1 MKIKALLLIPFLL
14 FSHHLLAQSQ
24 SASNK
29 KNLINEIEYCEFIDK
44 IEVSVKFSV
53 KPKELPLMSA
63 IVIDE
68 YVENLDRIS
77 QYKLDDLTFSISN
90 NEYFIVN
97 KI

>member
-29 KNLINEIEYCEFIDK
+29 QNLINEIKQIEFIDK
-44 IEVSVKFSV
+44 KGVSVKFPV
-53 KPKELPLMSA
+53 KPKELPLLSA

-68 YVENLDRIS
+68 YVESLDRIS
-77 QYKLDDLTFSISN
+77 QYKLDDLTFSIAN
-90 NEYFIVN
+90 NE
-97 KI
+97 